1 MRRENEFLKQ
11 LCHLY
16 VVGMTVFLP
25 LYTGGTYFNLGDTK
39 YGVFRNLTLLCL
51 GIWLAV
57 LIWEVPGSLRRQ
69 LENRIP
75 WNRKVS
81 AMDLFMLLYG
91 GAVLVSAF
99 CSQYEGTPWT
109 GYQEWY
115 MGAVSQL
122 LFVGIYFFV
131 SRCYDGREYPALLWI
146 GGFFLVTL
154 FGILHRLGVDVLGV
168 LKGYGRM
175 DWVYSH
181 MLSTV
186 GNINWFCGYA
196 GVSLAL
202 PVAGFLKSRGGWQ
215 RAALYV
221 AGAAGL
227 FLLFIQGSD
236 IGVVMTAVC
245 LLVCLVRGLGEKGI
259 FRGTLLLLAGMS
271 FLLPCYARLA
281 AFLGEDALM
290 ALPEDSIGWRVIGS
304 NAWWAVGAGAL
315 GLWFLLW
322 KADGRAPEF
331 GGTEAKASG
340 DRDFRRGRRLR
351 GIAVALLFLALA
363 GGAAFFLRRQPSG
376 EMWGSGRGALWRVS
390 LEGFRQSGPLQKLI
404 GVGPDCFAEYIYSSF
419 TGDELSIQEGRWAGS
434 VYANAHNEWLNQ
446 LVNLGIIG
454 TGLYL
459 GIFVSAAVRYRRYL
473 PAVLAVAMYGTC
485 SLTGFQQCMSTP
497 LLFLLMGMCESGL
510 RRGSP
515 EEAGQ
520 EGRKAENEGQEA
532 EEA

>member
-1 MRRENEFLKQ
+1 MQRENDFLKQ

-16 VVGMTVFLP
+16 VIGMTVFLP
-25 LYTGGTYFNLGDTK
+25 LYTGGTFFNLGDTK
-39 YGVFRNLTLLCL
+39 YGVFRNLTALCL
-51 GIWLAV
+51 GIWLAA
-57 LIWEVPGSLRRQ
+57 LIPEIPGSLRRRR
-69 LENRIP
+69 EARIL
-75 WNRKVS
+75 RSLRLS
-81 AMDLFMLLYG
+81 ATDLFMLLYG
-91 GAVLVSAF
+91 GAVLVSAL

-115 MGAVSQL
+115 MGAISQL

-154 FGILHRLGVDVLGV
+154 FGILHRLGVDLLGV

-215 RAALYV
+215 RAALYA
-221 AGAAGL
+221 AGVAGL

-245 LLVCLVRGLGEKGI
+245 LLVCLVWGLGERRV

-271 FLLPCYARLA
+271 FLLPCYGRLA

-304 NAWWAVGAGAL
+304 SVWWAVGGGAL

-322 KADGRAPEF
+322 KADGRAPEC
-331 GGTEAKASG
+331 GETEAKASSQD
-340 DRDFRRGRRLR
+340 DRGREKSSRRGRGLR
-351 GIAVALLFLALA
+351 GAAVALLFLALA
-363 GGAAFFLRRQPSG
+363 GVAAFFLYRQPSG

-390 LEGFRQSGPLQKLI
+390 LEGFRQNGPLQKLV

-434 VYANAHNEWLNQ
+434 VYANAHNEWLNH

-454 TGLYL
+454 TGFYL

-473 PAVLAVAMYGTC
+473 PAILAIAMYGTV

-497 LLFLLMGMCESGL
+497 LLFLLMGMCESGQ
-510 RRGSP
+510 RRGFP

-520 EGRKAENEGQEA
+520 EA